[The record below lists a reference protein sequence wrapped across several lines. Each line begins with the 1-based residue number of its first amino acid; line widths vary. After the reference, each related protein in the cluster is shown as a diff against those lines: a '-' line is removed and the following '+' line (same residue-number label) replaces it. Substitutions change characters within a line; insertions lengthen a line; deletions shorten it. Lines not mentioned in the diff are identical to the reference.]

1 MLTFLSSGHD
11 SIPQVIPFNR
21 PIERDQLDSGVRTRW
36 MSKPDQSEGKVRQRS
51 QSRHDAE
58 MMGCL
63 EQHWGQVVR
72 NLDAV
77 SIVNH
82 FEARGRGGTTYLVV
96 MYHIV

>member
-1 MLTFLSSGHD
+1 
-11 SIPQVIPFNR
+11 
-21 PIERDQLDSGVRTRW
+21 
-36 MSKPDQSEGKVRQRS
+36 
-51 QSRHDAE
+51 

-82 FEARGRGGTTYLVV
+82 FEAKGRGGTTYLVV